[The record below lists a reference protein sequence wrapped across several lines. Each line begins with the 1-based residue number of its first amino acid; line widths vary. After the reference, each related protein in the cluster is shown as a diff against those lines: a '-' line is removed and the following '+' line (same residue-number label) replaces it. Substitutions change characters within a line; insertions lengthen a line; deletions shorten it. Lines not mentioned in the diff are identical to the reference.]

1 MQKGRTSG
9 FGIIIALYNSPK
21 HTVMKVIKLYTR
33 NTNQAVVRE
42 LKAHKSGNS
51 IFISE
56 EELKNMDTNMMI
68 A

>member
-1 MQKGRTSG
+1 
-9 FGIIIALYNSPK
+9 
-21 HTVMKVIKLYTR
+21 MKVIKLYTR